1 VKIIKKLFF
10 VVINIILLSSTVF
23 AVSEN
28 NINTKT
34 ENALVAD
41 FFIIPSSHVPQT
53 ITFIDKSTGSPT
65 SWFWNFGD
73 NSNST
78 FQNPIH
84 KYSVPE
90 KYTVTLT
97 VTKLMYTSTVTKI
110 INFTGC
116 KKDKSHFQKT
126 N

>member
-1 VKIIKKLFF
+1 MKIIKKLFF

-41 FFIIPSSHVPQT
+41 FYIIPSSHVPQT

-73 NSNST
+73 KSNST

-84 KYSVPE
+84 KYATE
-90 KYTVTLT
+90 GKYTVKLT
-97 VTKLMYTSTVTKI
+97 VKNAAHTNTKTI
-110 INFTGC
+110 II
-116 KKDKSHFQKT
+116 SL
-126 N
+126 